1 MNYKNILSEKKN
13 GVAKI
18 TLNRPEALNTM
29 TRDMILEINHAL
41 KDAEKD
47 EEVKVVVITGK
58 GKAFCAGVDFKFVNE
73 ELGSLS
79 AQQEFFRFANEML
92 VNAIE
97 NLKKPVIAAINGY
110 ASAGGFE
117 LMLSCDLVIASEDAV
132 IADQHVNFG
141 LVGPGGSTQRLPRI
155 VGIRKAKEII
165 FTGEKLSA
173 HDAEKIGLVN
183 WIVSSNEL
191 ERATEDLATKL
202 VEKSPVAL
210 GIAKTLINRSLEADR
225 VTTQELEVMSA
236 IVNLTSGD
244 YQEGIRAFKEKRK
257 PVFKRK

>member
-1 MNYKNILSEKKN
+1 
-13 GVAKI
+13 
-18 TLNRPEALNTM
+18 
-29 TRDMILEINHAL
+29 
-41 KDAEKD
+41 
-47 EEVKVVVITGK
+47 
-58 GKAFCAGVDFKFVNE
+58 
-73 ELGSLS
+73 
-79 AQQEFFRFANEML
+79 
-92 VNAIE
+92 
-97 NLKKPVIAAINGY
+97 VIAAINGY

-132 IADQHVNFG
+132 IGDQHVNFG

-173 HDAEKIGLVN
+173 PDAEKIGLVN

-191 ERATEDLATKL
+191 EKATEDLATKL
-202 VEKSPVAL
+202 VEKSPAAL

-244 YQEGIRAFKEKRK
+244 FQEGIRAFKEKRK